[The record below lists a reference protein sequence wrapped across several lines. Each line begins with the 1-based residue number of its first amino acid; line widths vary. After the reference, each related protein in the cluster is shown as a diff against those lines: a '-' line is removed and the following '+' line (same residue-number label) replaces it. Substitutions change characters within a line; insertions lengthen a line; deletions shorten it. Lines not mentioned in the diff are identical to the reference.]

1 MPPASSRLPASR
13 VPLQRRPNPSS
24 AIFRARHVRRPGSPS
39 RHARRHDTGSSR
51 ASRHVG
57 RPVNA
62 RTCPASAAGPTES
75 PELAL
80 PPETSAH

>member
-1 MPPASSRLPASR
+1 MHATLTG
-13 VPLQRRPNPSS
+13 L
-24 AIFRARHVRRPGSPS
+24 VRR
-39 RHARRHDTGSSR
+39 RVMRDAHDTGSSR

-57 RPVNA
+57 NAVNA

-80 PPETSAH
+80 PPKTSAH